1 MRHRFTPATVLAL
14 IALFVALTSSATAAS
29 YAYITGAQIKNGS
42 VGLADLSKKAKKA
55 LKGQRGPRGFTG
67 TAGPAG
73 PAGLAGAVGPQG
85 PAGANG
91 ANGGFDPDKVSYT
104 AGAFVSI
111 PPGSADTSVAP
122 CPAGSKVV
130 GGGFYSDAWLNG
142 GLYVTDQGPLDDG
155 SGWYM
160 DFYNSASA
168 STDAFVQ
175 AYAVCA
181 AA

>member
-1 MRHRFTPATVLAL
+1 LKEQYETSVHTGDGAGADCALRRPDKLGHGGELRLHHR
-14 IALFVALTSSATAAS
+14 
-29 YAYITGAQIKNGS
+29 GADQERLGS
-42 VGLADLSKKAKKA
+42 
-55 LKGQRGPRGFTG
+55 
-67 TAGPAG
+67 AGPAG